1 MKRSTRMMLM
11 SSGNNRRY
19 NDGRSYDNYDV
30 DDKFRDRRGREH
42 YDNGRYAPRSEMMEP
57 EDRGYRRYSD
67 GRFAPRNDGGM
78 WVDSRYWD
86 DRMYGPQSHY
96 GYPYVPPVYREDGSA
111 YTERREMNRPMNK
124 IGFAIS
130 GEGEMK
136 TPREFD
142 HDYRM
147 DEMAYRKGGEH
158 MTGYGAASGYIPF
171 TKEMADEWSKHM
183 DNEDGTRGAHWTL
196 EQAKQVMAQRGIE
209 CDPVQFWAALN
220 MVYSDYVKVAK
231 KHGVGDKIDFYADM
245 AKSFLCDKDAPED
258 KLARYYEYIVRG

>member
-78 WVDSRYWD
+78 WVESRYWD

-130 GEGEMK
+130 GDGLRIW
-136 TPREFD
+136 TT
-142 HDYRM
+142 RM
-147 DEMAYRKGGEH
+147 APVAL
-158 MTGYGAASGYIPF
+158 TGRWSRPNRSWPSVGLSATLSSSGRPS
-171 TKEMADEWSKHM
+171 TWSIV
-183 DNEDGTRGAHWTL
+183 TTL
-196 EQAKQVMAQRGIE
+196 R
-209 CDPVQFWAALN
+209 
-220 MVYSDYVKVAK
+220 
-231 KHGVGDKIDFYADM
+231 
-245 AKSFLCDKDAPED
+245 
-258 KLARYYEYIVRG
+258 

>member
-11 SSGNNRRY
+11 SGGRKDDRRY
-19 NDGRSYDNYDV
+19 DREPE
-30 DDKFRDRRGREH
+30 DKLRDRRGREH

-130 GEGEMK
+130 GEGEMR

-147 DEMAYRKGGEH
+147 DEMAYRKGGER

-171 TKEMADEWSKHM
+171 TK
-183 DNEDGTRGAHWTL
+183 
-196 EQAKQVMAQRGIE
+196 
-209 CDPVQFWAALN
+209 
-220 MVYSDYVKVAK
+220 
-231 KHGVGDKIDFYADM
+231 
-245 AKSFLCDKDAPED
+245 
-258 KLARYYEYIVRG
+258 

>member
-78 WVDSRYWD
+78 WVESRYWD

-111 YTERREMNRPMNK
+111 YTERREIFQSTHP
-124 IGFAIS
+124 A
-130 GEGEMK
+130 
-136 TPREFD
+136 
-142 HDYRM
+142 
-147 DEMAYRKGGEH
+147 
-158 MTGYGAASGYIPF
+158 
-171 TKEMADEWSKHM
+171 
-183 DNEDGTRGAHWTL
+183 RGATWLSKPYTASLH
-196 EQAKQVMAQRGIE
+196 EQNRI
-209 CDPVQFWAALN
+209 
-220 MVYSDYVKVAK
+220 
-231 KHGVGDKIDFYADM
+231 
-245 AKSFLCDKDAPED
+245 
-258 KLARYYEYIVRG
+258 RYLWRR

>member
-1 MKRSTRMMLM
+1 
-11 SSGNNRRY
+11 
-19 NDGRSYDNYDV
+19 
-30 DDKFRDRRGREH
+30 
-42 YDNGRYAPRSEMMEP
+42 
-57 EDRGYRRYSD
+57 
-67 GRFAPRNDGGM
+67 
-78 WVDSRYWD
+78 
-86 DRMYGPQSHY
+86 
-96 GYPYVPPVYREDGSA
+96 
-111 YTERREMNRPMNK
+111 MNK

-130 GEGEMK
+130 GEGEMR

-158 MTGYGAASGYIPF
+158 MTGYGASSSYIPF

-196 EQAKQVMAQRGIE
+196 EQAKQVMAQHGIE
-209 CDPVQFWAALN
+209 CDPAQFWVALN
-220 MVYSDYVKVAK
+220 MIYSDYVKVAK